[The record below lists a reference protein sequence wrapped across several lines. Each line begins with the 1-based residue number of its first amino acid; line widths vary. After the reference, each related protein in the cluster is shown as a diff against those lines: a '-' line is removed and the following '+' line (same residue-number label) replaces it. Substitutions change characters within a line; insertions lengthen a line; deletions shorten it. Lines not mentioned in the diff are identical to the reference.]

1 MCGISG
7 ICMGHYDRDDE
18 DGSCDAAQD
27 LHESLYY
34 LQHRGQDAAG
44 IAVCSEGGRIYS
56 CKDNGM
62 ASKVFND
69 GKRVV
74 DLHGWMG
81 ISHLRY
87 PTAGSSSKAE
97 AQPFYV
103 NCKIGNLHEVA
114 KFANLIRLQLP
125 RYGICLS
132 HNGNLINA
140 AELREY
146 LDKTAH
152 RHVNTSSDSELMLSI
167 FANEL
172 NETGKARINEIDLF
186 SALERTY
193 KRCRGAWAAVV
204 MIAGYGICGFRDPD
218 GIRPLVWGRRPSATL
233 EGAYDYM
240 LASESVALRQLGF
253 RDITNVLPGQAVLF
267 KKGSTPVLT
276 QIQEPAGY
284 TPDVFEYVYFA
295 RPDSEIDG
303 ISVHKSRENQGIKLA
318 DKIKRT
324 LGEEALKEIDVV
336 IPIPETS
343 NTAAAALATR
353 LNKPF
358 SSGFVKNRYVFR
370 TFIMPGQSVRQKSV
384 RRKLSTIESEFKDK
398 CVLLV
403 DDSIV
408 RGTTSQEIVLMA
420 REAGAK
426 KVIFSSSSPEI
437 LHEHLYGIDLASK
450 KDLIAHGKTTEEIAA
465 HIGADRVIYQDLKDL
480 IAACAELS
488 PRDPTTQNFEVGVF
502 NGCYVTPIPEGY
514 LEHLSELRSGN
525 KKRKHRGPLVAS
537 SGPTLDAPADAPA
550 AKAANINGL
559 ASRARAEPRSPG
571 RSADIGIHNVAGEEE
586 N

>member
-97 AQPFYV
+97 AQPF
-103 NCKIGNLHEVA
+103 
-114 KFANLIRLQLP
+114 
-125 RYGICLS
+125 
-132 HNGNLINA
+132 
-140 AELREY
+140 EY

-358 SSGFVKNRYVFR
+358 SSGFVKNRYIPPFHVGFA
-370 TFIMPGQSVRQKSV
+370 
-384 RRKLSTIESEFKDK
+384 IEL
-398 CVLLV
+398 VL
-403 DDSIV
+403 
-408 RGTTSQEIVLMA
+408 T
-420 REAGAK
+420 
-426 KVIFSSSSPEI
+426 
-437 LHEHLYGIDLASK
+437 
-450 KDLIAHGKTTEEIAA
+450 
-465 HIGADRVIYQDLKDL
+465 
-480 IAACAELS
+480 
-488 PRDPTTQNFEVGVF
+488 
-502 NGCYVTPIPEGY
+502 
-514 LEHLSELRSGN
+514 RSN
-525 KKRKHRGPLVAS
+525 
-537 SGPTLDAPADAPA
+537 
-550 AKAANINGL
+550 
-559 ASRARAEPRSPG
+559 
-571 RSADIGIHNVAGEEE
+571 
-586 N
+586 

>member
-74 DLHGWMG
+74 DLHATSTLRKSPPPDYQSRLSPSSQCKLTPDASG
-81 ISHLRY
+81 HLL
-87 PTAGSSSKAE
+87 TSA
-97 AQPFYV
+97 
-103 NCKIGNLHEVA
+103 
-114 KFANLIRLQLP
+114 

-450 KDLIAHGKTTEEIAA
+450 KDLIAHGKTTDEIAA
-465 HIGADRVIYQDLKDL
+465 HIGADKVIYQDLKDL

>member
-97 AQPFYV
+97 AQP
-103 NCKIGNLHEVA
+103 L
-114 KFANLIRLQLP
+114 
-125 RYGICLS
+125 YGICLS

-358 SSGFVKNRYVFR
+358 SSGFVKNSNQAWADKGTTR

-450 KDLIAHGKTTEEIAA
+450 KDLIAHGKTTDEIAA
-465 HIGADRVIYQDLKDL
+465 HIGADKVIYQDLKDL

-550 AKAANINGL
+550 AKAANVNGL

>member
-97 AQPFYV
+97 AQPF
-103 NCKIGNLHEVA
+103 
-114 KFANLIRLQLP
+114 
-125 RYGICLS
+125 
-132 HNGNLINA
+132 
-140 AELREY
+140 EY

-267 KKGSTPVLT
+267 KKGSAPVLT

-450 KDLIAHGKTTEEIAA
+450 KDLIAHGKTTDEIAA
-465 HIGADRVIYQDLKDL
+465 HIGADKVIYQDLKDL